1 MKEASGV
8 LMGIIGIASNEFSS
22 LIEDLF
28 LPDLDRMLLPIGKG
42 SCIIKTNTKEQ
53 KLASYHMV
61 VLNCIFVDKKKK
73 TDKAYSYTMKN
84 LPSHNILLIFSF
96 FIQYEK
102 KIGCIYKRV
111 IA

>member
-73 TDKAYSYTMKN
+73 QIKPIA
-84 LPSHNILLIFSF
+84 
-96 FIQYEK
+96 IQ
-102 KIGCIYKRV
+102 
-111 IA
+111 